1 MGCGGGVIVPP
12 PRLGR
17 CACASDVTTTRSK
30 MQTREMEM
38 GELVFM
44 DALCLQDTTVGS
56 ETKSRD
62 LGDFF

>member
-1 MGCGGGVIVPP
+1 MITQRGEITGTGIGCGGGVIAPP

-17 CACASDVTTTRSK
+17 CACASDVTTTKSK

-44 DALCLQDTTVGS
+44 NALS
-56 ETKSRD
+56 
-62 LGDFF
+62 